1 MCLNGSLFI
10 FPWSVEKQMKK
21 NGFFGFSL
29 YVTLVAS
36 LGGFLFGYHSSSV
49 AAALAFVSKE
59 FRLSSWDGGFW
70 VSILIV
76 AALFGAWA
84 GGSLSDLWG
93 RKKTLFLATIL
104 FFAGAFFQMKAL
116 GFSHLLAGRFLAGL
130 GVGIVSVVSPLYIA
144 EMSRA
149 EERGVLVAINQLMI
163 TVGILFAY
171 IVGYLL
177 RDAAAWREMLGWGM
191 APALLLFMGLFFIPE
206 TPSFLAMKGHIHDA
220 KIVLRKIHRKEKE
233 EEVFWET
240 KDEAPK
246 EISSWKHLFEKTI
259 RPALFVG
266 IMVSLFQQITG
277 INVVIYYAPAVFE
290 MVGYAKD
297 SSGLLSAVGIGLVNV
312 FSTFLALYL
321 IAIWKRR
328 SLLLIGVSGM
338 FLSLVLV
345 GLGLLIRA
353 SGWQLLTF
361 YSLFAYGAFFAIS
374 LGPVVWILL
383 SEIFPMGVR
392 GRAMGLALV
401 VNWLA
406 NYFVSLSFLPLV
418 DAFGQG
424 QTFLLYAGISLFALW
439 FIYRKVPE
447 TKEKSFEEIQKF
459 WRKKNQLPS

>member
-177 RDAAAWREMLGWGM
+177 RGRGCLAGDARLGNGSC
-191 APALLLFMGLFFIPE
+191 APTFHGTLFYPCS
-206 TPSFLAMKGHIHDA
+206 PVFLGPRRAY
-220 KIVLRKIHRKEKE
+220 
-233 EEVFWET
+233 
-240 KDEAPK
+240 EA
-246 EISSWKHLFEKTI
+246 
-259 RPALFVG
+259 
-266 IMVSLFQQITG
+266 VSLNRRDRVAGSVQSGKARQNAIADFDRELAQ
-277 INVVIYYAPAVFE
+277 VFFE
-290 MVGYAKD
+290 RGD
-297 SSGLLSAVGIGLVNV
+297 CHGSASKG
-312 FSTFLALYL
+312 
-321 IAIWKRR
+321 
-328 SLLLIGVSGM
+328 
-338 FLSLVLV
+338 
-345 GLGLLIRA
+345 
-353 SGWQLLTF
+353 
-361 YSLFAYGAFFAIS
+361 
-374 LGPVVWILL
+374 
-383 SEIFPMGVR
+383 
-392 GRAMGLALV
+392 
-401 VNWLA
+401 
-406 NYFVSLSFLPLV
+406 
-418 DAFGQG
+418 
-424 QTFLLYAGISLFALW
+424 
-439 FIYRKVPE
+439 
-447 TKEKSFEEIQKF
+447 
-459 WRKKNQLPS
+459 